1 MPQTQ
6 VGGLKLIAQMIYNH
20 DLISNSMHGALPPH
34 PTPGTPPQGLPA
46 SPIPSPPV
54 PAPPLAVGP
63 APVGPPPTTAPPP
76 GVAIVGVN
84 PYDFHDGDLI
94 DMADEHPAVTWIG
107 RHFYGAGGFK
117 AFLIGV
123 VVFTII
129 PALLSLVTAMIGGVT
144 TMDDGI
150 GFYEDYAGWSFFS
163 LGLLLPILTKRMM
176 GKLPF
181 TIESLSNVVILD
193 EDNKNSTMS
202 KKRLDNL
209 IDMYSYLY
217 CKETGRDLKHL
228 KPPTEPDLLK
238 FTERMLFVKK
248 IVIVLTV
255 LYPLLTAL
263 NRFVGV
269 EGGHGTDPW
278 HFWDSSEVAWIGSTI
293 AQIMIGSVMGSL
305 VLYPVF
311 LSVMITFHSLKEV
324 SDSNSLRFMRFS
336 KDEAGGL
343 GSFGVQSFSNTIA
356 LLPFSFVLIGI
367 IAQAKHL
374 GATLAITTMLATGIY
389 AMLLIFVFLFPLAGA
404 SRSMGRLKKT
414 ELEILAEYYATS
426 YDHFKIALN
435 DDNLDD
441 IRISSEAMIAAD
453 EVFQGVLKQ
462 PTVPYSPTLIARLL
476 ALTSPVFGLLTWL
489 FVG

>member
-1 MPQTQ
+1 
-6 VGGLKLIAQMIYNH
+6 
-20 DLISNSMHGALPPH
+20 MHGALPPH
-34 PTPGTPPQGLPA
+34 PTPGMPPQGHPTPP
-46 SPIPSPPV
+46 PIATQQS
-54 PAPPLAVGP
+54 AVGP

-76 GVAIVGVN
+76 GIALVGVD
-84 PYDFHDGDLI
+84 PSDFYEGDLI

-117 AFLIGV
+117 AFMIGV
-123 VVFTII
+123 FAFTII
-129 PALLSLVTAMIGGVT
+129 PALLSLITAIVGNVT
-144 TMDDGI
+144 TMDNGI
-150 GFYEDYAGWSFFS
+150 GFYEDYAGWSFFT

-181 TIESLSNVVILD
+181 TIESLSNVVTLD
-193 EDNKNSTMS
+193 EDNKNSTMN
-202 KKRLDNL
+202 KKRLNNL
-209 IDMYSYLY
+209 INMYSYLY

-228 KPPTEPDLLK
+228 KPPAEPDLLK
-238 FTERMLFVKK
+238 FTSRMLLVKK
-248 IVIVLTV
+248 IIVVLCV

-263 NRFVGV
+263 NRFLGV
-269 EGGHGTDPW
+269 EGGQGTDPW
-278 HFWDSSEVAWIGSTI
+278 HFWDSSEIAWIGSTI
-293 AQIMIGSVMGSL
+293 AQILIGSVMGPM

-367 IAQAKHL
+367 IAQARQF
-374 GATLAITTMLATGIY
+374 GATLAVTTMVATAVY

-414 ELEILAEYYATS
+414 ELEVLAEFYAAS
-426 YDHFKIALN
+426 YDNFKIALN

-489 FVG
+489 FFG